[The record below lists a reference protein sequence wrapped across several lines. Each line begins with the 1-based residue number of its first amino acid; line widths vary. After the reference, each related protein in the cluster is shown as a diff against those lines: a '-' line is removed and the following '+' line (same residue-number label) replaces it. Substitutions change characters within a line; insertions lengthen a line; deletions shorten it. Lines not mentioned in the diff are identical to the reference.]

1 MKASELLEN
10 YPKAAVVI
18 KQWYLEKMLESL
30 NTDSLPEDFK
40 EHVRKEGVDDDKI
53 ATIIDAGP
61 RALFDV
67 FDENEIYI
75 FIHYM
80 DVKDNVEFFYSF
92 RNIDTNPVKLFETRK
107 EAERAA
113 MEQAFEILND
123 KL

>member
-1 MKASELLEN
+1 
-10 YPKAAVVI
+10 
-18 KQWYLEKMLESL
+18 MLESL
-30 NTDSLPEDFK
+30 NNDSLPEDFK
-40 EHVRKEGVDDDKI
+40 EHVRNEGVDDDKI
-53 ATIIDAGP
+53 VAVIEAGP

-92 RNIDTNPVKLFETRK
+92 RNIDTNPVKLFKTRK

-113 MEQAFEILND
+113 IKQAFEILNS

>member
-1 MKASELLEN
+1 MKASELLET
-10 YPKAAVVI
+10 YPKAAIVV

-53 ATIIDAGP
+53 ATIIEAGP

-67 FDENEIYI
+67 FDENGI
-75 FIHYM
+75 FISIEYSLDGFTWSNM
-80 DVKDNVEFFYSF
+80 QSDASELKDTTIY
-92 RNIDTNPVKLFETRK
+92 LFRK

-113 MEQAFEILND
+113 IEQAFELLNI

>member
-1 MKASELLEN
+1 MEATKLLEN
-10 YPKAAVVI
+10 YPKAAVVV

-30 NTDSLPEDFK
+30 NNDALPEDFK

-67 FDENEIYI
+67 FDENHIYI
-75 FIHYM
+75 QI
-80 DVKDNVEFFYSF
+80 NVNAPYFSYSI
-92 RNIDTNPVKLFETRK
+92 NDEDAVIGSWESRK

-113 MEQAFEILND
+113 IEQAFELLNI
-123 KL
+123 KHEG

>member
-1 MKASELLEN
+1 MKASELLET
-10 YPKAAVVI
+10 YPKATTVI
-18 KQWYLEKMLESL
+18 KEWYLEKMLESL
-30 NTDSLPEDFK
+30 NNDSLPEDFK
-40 EHVRKEGVDDDKI
+40 EHVRNEGVDDDKI
-53 ATIIDAGP
+53 IAVIEAGP

-92 RNIDTNPVKLFETRK
+92 RNIDTNPVKLFKTRK

-113 MEQAFEILND
+113 IKQAFEILNS